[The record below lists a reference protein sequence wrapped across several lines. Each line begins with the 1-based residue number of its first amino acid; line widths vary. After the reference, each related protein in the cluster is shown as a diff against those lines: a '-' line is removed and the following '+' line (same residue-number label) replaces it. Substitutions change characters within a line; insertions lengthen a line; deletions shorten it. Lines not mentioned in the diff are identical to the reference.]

1 MRPEEAARTWP
12 DGTSDGE
19 GIDDRGQSALT
30 QTRAYLAQRKLPPGT
45 RLPPERELCE
55 ILGVSRGDLRK
66 ALAILENR
74 GELWRHVGKGTFV
87 GARPVS
93 DLVSVGAIAA
103 QTSPAEV
110 MRARLAIEPEI
121 AREAALHANAGDIRM
136 LHLCLAGARGSET
149 WRQYE
154 SWDNRLHRAI
164 AEAAHNALLIAVFD
178 TINAVRRTVVW
189 GRLREDGSRPPADH
203 HSFAEHEAIVLAVE
217 ERDIRAAADRMRL
230 HLRNVQAHLLG
241 AASGG
246 MGPVPGDRMAGPE
259 DAGGRDQPAGDED

>member
-1 MRPEEAARTWP
+1 MRPQGAARTWP
-12 DGTSDGE
+12 DGASG

-30 QTRAYLAQRKLPPGT
+30 QTRAYLAQRRLAPGT

-66 ALAILENR
+66 ALAILESR

-87 GARPVS
+87 GARPAS
-93 DLVSVGAIAA
+93 ELVSVGAIAA

-110 MRARLAIEPEI
+110 MRARLAIEPEL
-121 AREAALHANAGDIRM
+121 AREAALHANADDVRT

-164 AEAAHNALLIAVFD
+164 AEAAHNALLLAVFD
-178 TINAVRRTVVW
+178 TINAVRRAVVW
-189 GRLREDGSRPPADH
+189 GRLREDGFRPPADH
-203 HSFAEHEAIVLAVE
+203 HSFAEHEAIVRAIE
-217 ERDIRAAADRMRL
+217 ERELGAAAERMRL

-241 AASGG
+241 AVSDGTDA
-246 MGPVPGDRMAGPE
+246 MHDERRVAGP
-259 DAGGRDQPAGDED
+259 